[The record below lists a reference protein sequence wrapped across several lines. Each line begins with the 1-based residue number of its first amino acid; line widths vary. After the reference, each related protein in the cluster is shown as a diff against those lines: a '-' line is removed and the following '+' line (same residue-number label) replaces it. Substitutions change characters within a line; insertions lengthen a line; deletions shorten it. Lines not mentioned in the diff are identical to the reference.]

1 MKKIIDFLTTI
12 WHLFLFAIKT
22 FWVML
27 RNDMNNEAKTY
38 KEEREQ
44 QKKKA
49 KQAQRKSA

>member
-1 MKKIIDFLTTI
+1 MKKIMDFLTTI

-27 RNDMNNEAKTY
+27 RNNEAKTY

-49 KQAQRKSA
+49 RQAQRKSA